1 MRSRRNVTS
10 ESPRRLWKARTLQG
24 QRREGV
30 TLRAVS
36 GPAKDE
42 ERRRRRAYH
51 AMRCTLVDFLE

>member
-30 TLRAVS
+30 TLRAVIARPKTKS
-36 GPAKDE
+36 GAVAGPDDGA
-42 ERRRRRAYH
+42 H
-51 AMRCTLVDFLE
+51 GL